1 MNKKSKKSG
10 IMIVV
15 NHDNEV
21 FVFNRK
27 NKKKFLD
34 EYGFN
39 REPGRILGDCDVY
52 ELNNG
57 EVFEI
62 KDKDG
67 KVLLQF
73 NRGELLQARDFLK
86 GEN

>member
-62 KDKDG
+62 NSGVLRVHRDKI
-67 KVLLQF
+67 
-73 NRGELLQARDFLK
+73 
-86 GEN
+86 